1 MKKYLFITL
10 SIITFLSCSSSN
22 ESRNPTVIIDPNPT
36 SEMAQLMREMTIELD
51 KIKIR
56 LEKNETLDNN
66 LLNFALIHEA
76 EVTDISFNKPH
87 IMPMSQAFHF
97 VVNEFNKD
105 PNIINYNSIIN
116 NCISCHQLSC
126 QGPLMKINKLSIKN

>member
-10 SIITFLSCSSSN
+10 SIINFLSCSSSN
-22 ESRNPTVIIDPNPT
+22 ESRNPKVIIDPNPT

-66 LLNFALIHEA
+66 LLNFALIHET

-87 IMPMSQAFHF
+87 LKPMSQAFHY
-97 VVNEFNKD
+97 VVNEFNNQ
-105 PNIINYNSIIN
+105 PNIINYNIIIN
-116 NCISCHQLSC
+116 NCVSCHQLSC

>member
-1 MKKYLFITL
+1 MKKYLFIILYANTL
-10 SIITFLSCSSSN
+10 LSCSLSN
-22 ESRNPTVIIDPNPT
+22 NKNKPSVIIDPNPT
-36 SEMAQLMREMTIELD
+36 SEMAQLMREMTTELD

-126 QGPLMKINKLSIKN
+126 QGPLMKINKLTIKN

>member
-1 MKKYLFITL
+1 MKKYLFIILYANTL
-10 SIITFLSCSSSN
+10 LSCSLSN
-22 ESRNPTVIIDPNPT
+22 NKNKPSVIIDPNPT
-36 SEMAQLMREMTIELD
+36 SEMAQLMREMTTELD

-56 LEKNETLDNN
+56 LQNNELLENNFLD
-66 LLNFALIHEA
+66 FDLIHEA
-76 EVTDISFNKPH
+76 KVTDESFNKPH

-126 QGPLMKINKLSIKN
+126 QGPLMKINKLTIKN

>member
-10 SIITFLSCSSSN
+10 SIITFLSCSSSK
-22 ESRNPTVIIDPNPT
+22 ESRNPAVIIDPNPT

-56 LEKNETLDNN
+56 LQNNEILENNCLD
-66 LLNFALIHEA
+66 FALIHEA

-87 IMPMSQAFHF
+87 IMPMSKAFHY
-97 VVNEFNKD
+97 VVNEFNKE
-105 PNIINYNSIIN
+105 PNIKNYNSIIN
-116 NCISCHQLSC
+116 NCVSCHQLSC
-126 QGPLMKINKLSIKN
+126 QGPLMKINKLTIKN